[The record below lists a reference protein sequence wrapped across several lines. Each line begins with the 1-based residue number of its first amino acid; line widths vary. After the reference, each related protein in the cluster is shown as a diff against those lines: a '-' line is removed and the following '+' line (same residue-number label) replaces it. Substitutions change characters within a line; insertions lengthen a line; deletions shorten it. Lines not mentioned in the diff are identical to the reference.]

1 MNNMK
6 QKIFSLLVLLVAA
19 TGAWAE
25 ELTVHDGTVTNGY
38 VPVYGF
44 YADAYLK
51 CQTVY
56 PATELAAMAGSSIN
70 SITYYPTS
78 PASEAWTGTF
88 QVHVIEVADAT
99 ISSFNDLSTAT
110 LVYEGTLDGTQST
123 MTIPF
128 TTPYNYQGGNL
139 LVSVFHTTTGNYKSI
154 TWGGETVNGASV
166 QGYNYSAL
174 AGVTPT
180 QRNFLPKT
188 TFTYEPSNVDV
199 TTDAAEEG
207 ALFTEAWFDMPA
219 FDATVEYETMRDMSV
234 QMTAQ
239 VGDGEDGYRLR
250 IKKNAQD
257 VFEPADMS
265 FNDMLALFTVTD
277 EIEQKSLTFF
287 GQTVD
292 CNLSVY
298 AVDENDQPTGDA
310 ITDFTT
316 LVPGRYV
323 VMATA
328 ATGSEYD
335 GQTAPSNIFELY
347 QGYEVEVPAG
357 EFITYYKDENL
368 YVDDA
373 DAQLYT
379 VSQVGDDKVLL
390 SRIDVASANMPI
402 LVKNKSAQTKTILLI
417 PTTSQ
422 ADVITPAA
430 EFVGTLDATTIAA
443 STENENNYAMNGLDF
458 VWVKDPIA
466 VGPNKAWLSVATSNA
481 RTLKLVYDDA
491 TAISEKVIVNS
502 EEFATATWYDLN
514 GRKLDG
520 APTKKGV
527 YILNGK
533 KVVVK

>member
-1 MNNMK
+1 MT
-6 QKIFSLLVLLVAA
+6 LVALFA
-19 TGAWAE
+19 MTAGAWAQE
-25 ELTVHDGTVTNGY
+25 TTTVSADFEDGNMPAGWDASQAYNTWYVDTEDYWGHAPAYSGTYSLYVDGNGTYEDDYFISPALEFAGAGSLSFAYVTPSWSGDHNDLTVAYSTSPTGPWTNTSFVNQTSENWTTATVDLSALNG
-38 VPVYGF
+38 
-44 YADAYLK
+44 
-51 CQTVY
+51 
-56 PATELAAMAGSSIN
+56 
-70 SITYYPTS
+70 TYYI
-78 PASEAWTGTF
+78 AF
-88 QVHVIEVADAT
+88 
-99 ISSFNDLSTAT
+99 ISYDSYGYCTAI
-110 LVYEGTLDGTQST
+110 DNINI
-123 MTIPF
+123 TIPA
-128 TTPYNYQGGNL
+128 P
-139 LVSVFHTTTGNYKSI
+139 
-154 TWGGETVNGASV
+154 
-166 QGYNYSAL
+166 
-174 AGVTPT
+174 AGPEVTF
-180 QRNFLPKT
+180 NADK
-188 TFTYEPSNVDV
+188 
-199 TTDAAEEG
+199 
-207 ALFTEAWFDMPA
+207 TEASFDMPA
-219 FDATVEYETMRDMSV
+219 YDVTVDYELVRDMSV

-250 IKKNAQD
+250 IQKNAQN
-257 VFEPADMS
+257 VFEPADME
-265 FNDMLALFTVTD
+265 FEDMLALFTVTD

-390 SRIDVASANMPI
+390 SRIDVAKANMPI
-402 LVKNKSAQTKTILLI
+402 LVKNKSAQTKIILLI
-417 PTTSQ
+417 PTTNQ

-443 STENENNYAMNGLDF
+443 STENQNNYAMNGLDF

>member
-1 MNNMK
+1 VRIVDLK
-6 QKIFSLLVLLVAA
+6 VGDIILP
-19 TGAWAE
+19 GA
-25 ELTVHDGTVTNGY
+25 TVTRDGMATPTNQKLKFRRCTTEWVDMSESLPVTFDENAGLGDYHVGGKPLQPIDENGN
-38 VPVYGF
+38 VG
-44 YADAYLK
+44 
-51 CQTVY
+51 
-56 PATELAAMAGSSIN
+56 N
-70 SITYYPTS
+70 
-78 PASEAWTGTF
+78 AW
-88 QVHVIEVADAT
+88 QVAV
-99 ISSFNDLSTAT
+99 LT
-110 LVYEGTLDGTQST
+110 LEPFGYIATLDG
-123 MTIPF
+123 
-128 TTPYNYQGGNL
+128 
-139 LVSVFHTTTGNYKSI
+139 I
-154 TWGGETVNGASV
+154 TYRDPNAIV
-166 QGYNYSAL
+166 L
-174 AGVTPT
+174 
-180 QRNFLPKT
+180 
-188 TFTYEPSNVDV
+188 
-199 TTDAAEEG
+199 TTDAAKEG
-207 ALFTEAWFDMPA
+207 DPFTTASFAMPA
-219 FDATVEYETMRDMSV
+219 YDATVDYELVRDMSV

-250 IKKNAQD
+250 IQKNAQN
-257 VFEPADMS
+257 VFEPADME
-265 FNDMLALFTVTD
+265 FEDMLALFTVTD

-310 ITDFTT
+310 ITFAD

-402 LVKNKSAQTKTILLI
+402 LVKNKSAQTKIILLI

-443 STENENNYAMNGLDF
+443 STENQNNYAMNGLDF
-458 VWVKDPIA
+458 VWVKDAIA

-514 GRKLDG
+514 GRKLNG
-520 APTKKGV
+520 VPTKKGV